1 MLTSLSFTFLA
12 FRPQLTLIAP
22 ELFKENLED
31 ERKLLAQCLFQI
43 SYTKRLTA
51 EEVMALARVIQNYD
65 TQTVADHQTRVVLL
79 VSLLTS
85 LEPSHYGHSQANRAV
100 NLRENDAFTRDFEAL
115 LLAAWRNALTQNAV
129 SLAWGTFLQRQV
141 PLLSPFRKSH
151 LLIIII
157 NTLLCQIPQRSQA
170 R

>member
-1 MLTSLSFTFLA
+1 M
-12 FRPQLTLIAP
+12 IAP

-129 SLAWGTFLQRQV
+129 SLAWGIFLQRQV
-141 PLLSPFRKSH
+141 SLLSLSLSKVSFVNNNNKYLVVSNSSALAGP
-151 LLIIII
+151 LIDLSL
-157 NTLLCQIPQRSQA
+157 TTR
-170 R
+170 